1 MTRSTHK
8 SDRSG
13 KRLVTADEAQLWQHA
28 TRSLDPIKAKPR
40 VSRAAAPTRP
50 TSTAAPSPVR
60 STDPT
65 GARSTDPTGVRSTD
79 PTGVRSTDPTSVRS
93 SDPSLLRSKEPA
105 PPRQRAKVSPSDAS
119 RAKVATAR
127 AKSPPLAHFDRRQA
141 RQIASG
147 KVEVDARIDLHGLY
161 QREAYARLRAFLTD
175 AHARALKR
183 VLVITG
189 KGGAEPPDRLGE
201 LAGERRRGVLR
212 HSLPHWLEE
221 PQPRSI
227 VPSFTQPGVRHGGAR
242 PSHLPVPRARH

>member
-8 SDRSG
+8 SNRSG
-13 KRLVTADEAQLWQHA
+13 KRLVTADEVKLWQYA

-40 VSRAAAPTRP
+40 VSRAAAPTQP
-50 TSTAAPSPVR
+50 TSTAALSP
-60 STDPT
+60 
-65 GARSTDPTGVRSTD
+65 
-79 PTGVRSTDPTSVRS
+79 VRS
-93 SDPSLLRSKEPA
+93 SDPSGLLSSDRSLLRSTDPA
-105 PPRQRAKVSPSDAS
+105 APRQRAKVSPAGAS

-127 AKSPPLAHFDRRQA
+127 GGPPPLAHFDRRQA

-147 KVEVDARIDLHGLY
+147 RVEVDARIDLHGLY

-175 AHARALKR
+175 AHARALRR

-189 KGGAEPPDRLGE
+189 KGGAQPPDRPGE

-221 PQPRSI
+221 PELRSM
-227 VPSFTQPGVRHGGAR
+227 VASFTQAGVRHGGAGAFYVQLR
-242 PSHLPVPRARH
+242 RGR

>member
-50 TSTAAPSPVR
+50 TSTAAPSP
-60 STDPT
+60 
-65 GARSTDPTGVRSTD
+65 
-79 PTGVRSTDPTSVRS
+79 VRSTDPTSVRS

-221 PQPRSI
+221 PELRSI
-227 VPSFTQPGVRHGGAR
+227 VASFTQAGVRHGGAGAFYVQLR
-242 PSHLPVPRARH
+242 RGR